1 MIFAIDPGYEHSG
14 WVAYDP
20 NRPARPVVAA
30 GINCNADIL
39 ELIQESANGLSM
51 DIGVGS
57 RLGMEPWSLIAIEG
71 MESHGMPWGTPAIEA
86 CWWGGRFDQHA
97 VHHGLPVRVV
107 KNVTVRRHLCGRGN
121 VGGPAVRK
129 ALVKRFGGTRGI
141 AVGKGTHAGP
151 LYLIPGPGDHKWSA
165 LAVAITAAETKA
177 EDVGKVYAAAQARK
191 KRRKKRISKE
201 TKT

>member
-1 MIFAIDPGYEHSG
+1 MIFAIDPGYERSG
-14 WVAYDP
+14 WVVLNP
-20 NRPARPVVAA
+20 GRPDRPIVAA
-30 GINCNADIL
+30 GIDTNEAVLLMISGPNP
-39 ELIQESANGLSM
+39 
-51 DIGVGS
+51 IG
-57 RLGMEPWSLIAIEG
+57 MTPKPWSLIAIEG

-191 KRRKKRISKE
+191 KRRKKRISKGIR
-201 TKT
+201 